1 MASRYNRVTKEV
13 EETIPSLE
21 RLPSPWWCSHCPNN
35 WTPANYRTLWRKN
48 SLRHKTKSV
57 MIATYYCDQHAEE
70 YARKHDQAW
79 PVPVV
84 EEAAHT

>member
-1 MASRYNRVTKEV
+1 
-13 EETIPSLE
+13 
-21 RLPSPWWCSHCPNN
+21 
-35 WTPANYRTLWRKN
+35 
-48 SLRHKTKSV
+48 

-84 EEAAHT
+84 EEAAHA